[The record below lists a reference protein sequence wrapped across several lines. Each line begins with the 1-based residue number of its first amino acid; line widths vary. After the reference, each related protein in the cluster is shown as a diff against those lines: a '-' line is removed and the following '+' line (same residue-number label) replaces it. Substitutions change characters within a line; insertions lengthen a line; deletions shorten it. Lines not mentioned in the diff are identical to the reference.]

1 MESVMPGLLKP
12 GRAPGTVEKVGEF
25 DGELCPCC
33 ALLSL
38 AWPWVR
44 HIVLQHPTLVQ
55 KEEPCKCIAH
65 LQDPSPR
72 ASCPQTLCIPW
83 GLAGAGSKAWGQP
96 RWMKAEAVLWLHQPI
111 LAFIFRLATCS
122 HSPWAD
128 VSTHKLSAL
137 FLGSAEIT
145 HRAWLCI
152 EEHFFFFF
160 FPF

>member
-1 MESVMPGLLKP
+1 MGSVMPGLLKP

-25 DGELCPCC
+25 DGELCPSR

-65 LQDPSPR
+65 LQDPNPR
-72 ASCPQTLCIPW
+72 ASCPQTLCIPR

-96 RWMKAEAVLWLHQPI
+96 RWMKEEVLWLHQPI

-152 EEHFFFFF
+152 EEHIFF